1 MKKILTPNQLHLVD
15 QQTISKEGINSLE
28 LTKRASSAALI
39 AMLEDYSELLKDPV
53 VFVCGKGNNG
63 ADGLQI
69 AKLLQQLGAKPL
81 IYLLQSA
88 EYSPDNLSS
97 QKELAHILPFS
108 LNDEIILPEHGFVVD
123 CLFGFGLKKELDSS
137 WGPLIDR
144 INSFQGTVL
153 SIDMPSGLASDTSL
167 LVDSSCVQAD
177 KVYTFE
183 LPKWSLLMPE
193 NAKYVPAFRIVSIGL
208 DQEAI
213 QSMET
218 QNYYLE
224 MEDAQER
231 IIPRSKFSHKGTYG
245 HALIIGGSLGKM
257 GAPLLCSKAAMRS
270 GCGLLDVMVPQCG
283 QLIVQTAYPEAML
296 IPDSGE
302 EVLRDFNLSKT
313 YQAIAVGVGMGQ
325 DEETI
330 RGFGIFLQSLDQEQ
344 ALVLDADALNIL
356 AKNPSWLPNLP
367 KGTILSPHPKELS
380 RLIGEWHNDEEKLAR
395 VKGFAQEHQLIVLIK
410 GAHTAIICPD
420 GTVYFNSTGNP
431 GMATA
436 GSGDT
441 LTGILVGLLAQGM
454 SSSDAAILGVYIH
467 GYAADLAANEL
478 SEIAMLASDI
488 TAYLPKAWLDLQ
500 H

>member
-15 QQTISKEGINSLE
+15 QQTINKEGINSLD

-39 AMLEDYSELLKDPV
+39 AMLEDFTDLLKDPV
-53 VFVCGKGNNG
+53 VLVCGKGNNG

-81 IYLLQSA
+81 VYLLQSA
-88 EYSPDNLSS
+88 EYSPDNLAS
-97 QKELAHILPFS
+97 QKSLADILP
-108 LNDEIILPEHGFVVD
+108 LNLTEEIILPEHGFIID
-123 CLFGFGLKKELDSS
+123 CLFGFGLKKELGSS
-137 WGPLIDR
+137 WKPLIDR

-153 SIDMPSGLASDTSL
+153 SIDMPSGLPSDTSL
-167 LVDSSCVQAD
+167 SVDSPCVHAD

-183 LPKWSLLMPE
+183 LPKWSLLLPE
-193 NAKYVPAFRIVSIGL
+193 NAKYVPAFRIVSIDL
-208 DQEAI
+208 EQEAI

-224 MEDAQER
+224 KEDGQER

-245 HALIIGGSLGKM
+245 HALIIGGSLGKI

-270 GCGLLDVMVPQCG
+270 GCGLLDVLVPQCG
-283 QLIVQTAYPEAML
+283 QSIIHTAHPEAML
-296 IPDSGE
+296 LSDSGE
-302 EVLRDFNLSKT
+302 EVLSDFNLPKT
-313 YQAIAVGVGMGQ
+313 YQAIAVGIGMGQ

-330 RGFGIFLQSLDQEQ
+330 RGFDLFLQSLEQNQ

-356 AKNPSWLPNLP
+356 AKNPTWISNLP
-367 KGTILSPHPKELS
+367 KETILSPHPKELS
-380 RLIGEWHNDEEKLAR
+380 RLIGEWHSDEEKLLKA
-395 VKGFAQEHQLIVLIK
+395 KEFAQRHQHIVLIK
-410 GAHTAIICPD
+410 GAHTAIVCPD
-420 GTVYFNSTGNP
+420 GSVYFNSTGNP

-454 SSSDAAILGVYIH
+454 SSTDAAILGVYIH

-478 SEIAMLASDI
+478 SEIALIASDI
-488 TAYLPKAWLDLQ
+488 IRYLPKAWLELQ
-500 H
+500 R